1 MHFFSFFFF
10 LFLFF
15 LFFFFFFKGDVK
27 TPVRDLIRFMVRIRH
42 LLTSLWS
49 PPKRTARSRVR
60 EAQRI
65 KWTYYCLS
73 CVKWSDLPCPH
84 LQIQNNLQHLR
95 TLLPLYLA
103 YKHIALPRG
112 GGGDKSRNTAMCSGV
127 GSCNNWTWKDLY
139 YHYLVCIFHTQ
150 RCACF
155 LLMLFVSTGS
165 SVWEGD
171 VHWRRSSHITWH
183 QSHLPV
189 TPLGYTACR
198 VHMFTLHAIMW

>member
-1 MHFFSFFFF
+1 MGQGAVEARGRGFSTLFHHAFLLFFFS
-10 LFLFF
+10 LFL
-15 LFFFFFFKGDVK
+15 FFFFKGDVK

-84 LQIQNNLQHLR
+84 LQIQNNLQHLH

-103 YKHIALPRG
+103 YKHIALPQGGRG
-112 GGGDKSRNTAMCSGV
+112 ATKAATRP
-127 GSCNNWTWKDLY
+127 
-139 YHYLVCIFHTQ
+139 
-150 RCACF
+150 CAVALAPAIIGLEKTYITIASF
-155 LLMLFVSTGS
+155 IYSTLSVAPVSS
-165 SVWEGD
+165 
-171 VHWRRSSHITWH
+171 
-183 QSHLPV
+183 
-189 TPLGYTACR
+189 
-198 VHMFTLHAIMW
+198 